1 MGSINW
7 LQLPRFYLC
16 SPSLRMDSTH
26 ATKSCLLILLV
37 ALLCA
42 GRGEVDNERR
52 AEGYNGDEKGIQG
65 CGYTCTSIVCP
76 VPEVC
81 WDHGIGNGL
90 VWVKPPVLGYFTG
103 SVNLPVPALQQT
115 KYARKTLGTNY
126 LCHKPWP
133 PEQPVLRLYPAA
145 LASQSGLWPVC
156 AQTGRGFFSKPG
168 CKVKWFAILDSWL
181 AFAFF
186 LCPSPFYMRAGCYS
200 KRSQLSDTPRLLV
213 TSVLQEALW

>member
-1 MGSINW
+1 MREGQKDTMEMEKG
-7 LQLPRFYLC
+7 LRVVGTPTLP
-16 SPSLRMDSTH
+16 
-26 ATKSCLLILLV
+26 
-37 ALLCA
+37 LCA
-42 GRGEVDNERR
+42 QYPRCAGVM
-52 AEGYNGDEKGIQG
+52 
-65 CGYTCTSIVCP
+65 
-76 VPEVC
+76 
-81 WDHGIGNGL
+81 GL
-90 VWVKPPVLGYFTG
+90 GMGLWWVKPSVVGCFTG

-186 LCPSPFYMRAGCYS
+186 LCPSPFCMRAGCYS
-200 KRSQLSDTPRLLV
+200 KRSQLSDTPILLV
-213 TSVLQEALW
+213 TSVLWEASW